1 MGVPVPLVFIA
12 AFLLVVPFW
21 RLLPKHGMSP
31 YLSFLT
37 IVPVFAILLLWIMA
51 FKEQVEIDKK

>member
-1 MGVPVPLVFIA
+1 MGVPVPLVFVA

-31 YLSFLT
+31 YLSFLA
-37 IVPVFAILLLWIMA
+37 IVPIFAIVLLWIMA
-51 FKEQVEIDKK
+51 FKEQIETGNK